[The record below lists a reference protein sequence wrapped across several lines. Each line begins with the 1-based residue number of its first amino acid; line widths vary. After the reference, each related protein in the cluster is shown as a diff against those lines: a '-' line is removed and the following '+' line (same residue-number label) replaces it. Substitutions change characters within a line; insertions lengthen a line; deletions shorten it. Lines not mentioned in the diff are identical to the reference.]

1 MAYRLMNTLIKNY
14 ENGRTTNSKERLQE
28 MCDVYYAA
36 GRLTDNQYEELTTK
50 ISTLEDK

>member
-36 GRLTDNQYEELTTK
+36 GRLTDTQYEELTTK
-50 ISTLEDK
+50 ISNLEEK

>member
-36 GRLTDNQYEELTTK
+36 GRLTDSQYEELSGK
-50 ISTLEDK
+50 IATLEEK